1 MSQPQPTN
9 LDLADPQLERV
20 LHELCELLRDAGGTT
35 YLVGGSVRDHFLRRK
50 LTELDLEVFG
60 LAPERMREVIGARYP
75 LDLVGRAFGILKLRG
90 LPIDV
95 GLPRR
100 ESKIGLGHRGFNV
113 HSDPLMP
120 LAEAAA
126 RRDFTINAVYL
137 DPLTDAIEDPWGG
150 LADLTRRRLRHTSAA
165 FAEDPLRVLRGMQLV
180 ARFDLQADRATIEL
194 CRHIEPEGLP
204 AERIF
209 AEWQKLILQ
218 GEVPARGL
226 AFLRDSGWVRHFP
239 ELAALI
245 GVAQDPSWHPEGDV
259 WNHTC
264 ASMDIFAAERLGNRA
279 EDLIVG
285 LAVLCHDLGKPATT
299 HLQEGRIR
307 SPGHAEE
314 GVEATRSFL
323 ARLTARCGLTEAVVP
338 LVREHGMPQALYEA
352 DASDAAVR
360 RLARRVGRIDRLVR
374 VARADRLG
382 RRPRDE
388 GDFPAGDWLLAR
400 ARELAVEA
408 AAPEPLIQGRH
419 LIELDLEPGSG
430 FRPILD
436 ACYAA
441 QLEGEITT
449 LAEGLAYV
457 REWLRTNGEGPVN

>member
-9 LDLADPQLERV
+9 LDLTDPQLEQV
-20 LHELCELLRDAGGTT
+20 LHELCKLLRDAGGKT
-35 YLVGGSVRDHFLRRK
+35 YLVGGSVRDHFLRRP

-60 LAPERMREVIGARYP
+60 LAPERMREVIGSRFP

-90 LPIDV
+90 LAIDV

-100 ESKIGLGHRGFNV
+100 ESKIGLGHRGFTV

-137 DPLTDAIEDPWGG
+137 DPLTDTIVDPWGG
-150 LADLTRRRLRHTSAA
+150 LADLNRRRLRHTSAA

-180 ARFDLQADRATIEL
+180 ARFDLLADRATVDL

-204 AERIF
+204 IERIF

-245 GVAQDPSWHPEGDV
+245 GVPQDPSWHPEGDV

-264 ASMDIFAAERLGNRA
+264 ASMDVFAAERIGDRS
-279 EDLIVG
+279 EDLVVG

-299 HLQEGRIR
+299 QVQEGRIR
-307 SPGHAEE
+307 SAGHAQE

-323 ARLTARCGLTEAVVP
+323 ARLTARRDLIEAVVP
-338 LVREHGMPQALYEA
+338 LVREHGAPQALYEA
-352 DASDAAVR
+352 EATDAAVR
-360 RLARRVGRIDRLVR
+360 RLARRVGRIDRLIR

-382 RRPRDE
+382 RSPRD
-388 GDFPAGDWLLAR
+388 GKDFPAGDWLLAR

-408 AAPEPLIQGRH
+408 AVPEPLIQGRH
-419 LIELDLEPGSG
+419 LIELGLEPGTG

-436 ACYAA
+436 VCYAA
-441 QLEGEITT
+441 QLDGEITT

-457 REWLRTNGEGPVN
+457 QQWLRRNGESPAD

>member
-1 MSQPQPTN
+1 MPQPQPTN
-9 LDLADPQLERV
+9 LDLADPHLERV

-60 LAPERMREVIGARYP
+60 LAPERMREVIGSRYP

-100 ESKIGLGHRGFNV
+100 ESKIGLGHRGFTV

-137 DPLTDAIEDPWGG
+137 DPLTDTIVDPWGG

-218 GEVPARGL
+218 GEVPALGL
-226 AFLRDSGWVRHFP
+226 AFLRDSGWVRYFP

-245 GVAQDPSWHPEGDV
+245 GVAQDSTFSLGRFEVTQDEADRHLFGVPTLRNARETQPYFHDGSVTDLRRAVRMMAKHQLARTLDDEEV
-259 WNHTC
+259 
-264 ASMDIFAAERLGNRA
+264 AAIVAWLESLTGEVA
-279 EDLIVG
+279 DVG
-285 LAVLCHDLGKPATT
+285 LV
-299 HLQEGRIR
+299 
-307 SPGHAEE
+307 
-314 GVEATRSFL
+314 
-323 ARLTARCGLTEAVVP
+323 
-338 LVREHGMPQALYEA
+338 
-352 DASDAAVR
+352 ASDHQR
-360 RLARRVGRIDRLVR
+360 
-374 VARADRLG
+374 
-382 RRPRDE
+382 
-388 GDFPAGDWLLAR
+388 
-400 ARELAVEA
+400 
-408 AAPEPLIQGRH
+408 
-419 LIELDLEPGSG
+419 
-430 FRPILD
+430 
-436 ACYAA
+436 
-441 QLEGEITT
+441 
-449 LAEGLAYV
+449 
-457 REWLRTNGEGPVN
+457 